1 VFKVKILSILFLSL
15 LVPQTLL
22 GLISHTE
29 LAPAFSYESEAN
41 HTSFTV
47 SGSEPVIER
56 MDWWLDIQYPVDD
69 YDNVSSGWGQR
80 TVYGCQRCSTY
91 HKGLDF
97 TPGYGSP
104 IYAIMDGVV
113 SQVDNGGEYGMHV
126 IITHEIY
133 EDLVYTTVYAHLQ
146 VSNVTNRLQLDN
158 NIVKGDLIGYVGN
171 TGLSTGPH
179 LHFEVRE
186 NDRHLN
192 PAAFFKEHIPN

>member
-29 LAPAFSYESEAN
+29 LAPAFSETETTQT
-41 HTSFTV
+41 HTLNII
-47 SGSEPVIER
+47 GSEPTVER
-56 MDWWLDIQYPVDD
+56 ETWWLDIQYPVDD
-69 YDNVSSGWGQR
+69 YENVSSGWGQR

-104 IYAIMDGVV
+104 VYAIMDGVI
-113 SQVDNGGEYGMHV
+113 SQVDNSGEYGMHV
-126 IITHEIY
+126 IITHEYIP
-133 EDLVYTTVYAHLQ
+133 ERIYTTVYAHLQ
-146 VSNVTNRLQLDN
+146 VSNATNRLQLDN
-158 NIVKGDLIGYVGN
+158 NIIKGDLIGYVGN
-171 TGLSTGPH
+171 SGLSTGPH

-186 NDRHLN
+186 NGRHLN
-192 PAAFFKEHIPN
+192 PAAFFREHIRD

>member
-1 VFKVKILSILFLSL
+1 MFKVKILSILFLSL

-29 LAPAFSYESEAN
+29 LAPAFSETETTQT
-41 HTSFTV
+41 HTLNII
-47 SGSEPVIER
+47 GSEPTVER
-56 MDWWLDIQYPVDD
+56 ETWWLDIQYPVDD
-69 YDNVSSGWGQR
+69 YENVSSGWGQR

-104 IYAIMDGVV
+104 VYAIMDGVI
-113 SQVDNGGEYGMHV
+113 SQVDNSGEYGMHV
-126 IITHEIY
+126 IITHEYIP
-133 EDLVYTTVYAHLQ
+133 ERIYTTVYAHLQ

-158 NIVKGDLIGYVGN
+158 NIIKGDLIGYVGN
-171 TGLSTGPH
+171 SGLSTGPH

-186 NDRHLN
+186 NGRHLN
-192 PAAFFKEHIPN
+192 PAAFFREHIRD

>member
-15 LVPQTLL
+15 LVPQALL

-29 LAPAFSYESEAN
+29 LAPAFSETETTQT
-41 HTSFTV
+41 HTLNIV
-47 SGSEPVIER
+47 GSEPVIER
-56 MDWWLDIQYPVDD
+56 VDWWLDIQYPVDD

-97 TPGYGSP
+97 IPGYGSP
-104 IYAIMDGVV
+104 VYAIMDGVV

-192 PAAFFKEHIPN
+192 PAAFFEEHIPN